1 MGTVGKPFN
10 GQAGLDV
17 AGRQHYINNQ
27 RVSNFS
33 GPFATPGP
41 APALIPTVRMGSPL
55 PDICPNTGTAPA
67 RRSRRKEARPGE
79 LLDAALDLFVSKG
92 YAATKVE
99 EVARLAGVS
108 KGTLFLYFPSKQELF
123 KAVVRHV
130 LADRFAE
137 WSLELDNYQDDTAS
151 LIHYCY
157 EVWWS
162 RIGATKACG
171 LPHLVMAEANNFP
184 EIAAFYRQEVVV
196 PGNYLVERI
205 LQRGIDRGELRAMDV
220 GYGTTLVLAPL
231 IFCAIARSSGG
242 LCLPNPEFDVP
253 AFLRLQADTLVRGLA
268 PLAKGAAP

>member
-1 MGTVGKPFN
+1 
-10 GQAGLDV
+10 
-17 AGRQHYINNQ
+17 
-27 RVSNFS
+27 
-33 GPFATPGP
+33 
-41 APALIPTVRMGSPL
+41 MGSPTFDL
-55 PDICPNTGTAPA
+55 PPDTGAPPT
-67 RRSRRKEARPGE
+67 RRSRRKQARPGE
-79 LLDAALDLFVSKG
+79 LLEAALDLFVSKG
-92 YAATKVE
+92 YAATRVE

-123 KAVVRHV
+123 KALVRHV

-157 EVWWS
+157 EVWWT

-171 LPHLVMAEANNFP
+171 LPHLVMAEAHNFP

-196 PGNYLVERI
+196 PGNRLVERI

-231 IFCAIARSSGG
+231 IFCAIAQSSGG
-242 LCLPNPEFDVP
+242 LCLPDPQFDVP
-253 AFLRLQADTLVRGLA
+253 QFLRLQADTLARGLA
-268 PLAKGAAP
+268 PVAAGGANP